1 MKDVGGRGIG
11 PAYRIETP
19 RLVLRCWNPA
29 DAVLLKEAVDS
40 SVEHLRPWMPWA
52 ADDPQPL
59 ENRIE
64 LIRHWRSR
72 YDRGEDFTVGIFDR
86 SETVVLGGSGLH
98 TRVGPRGMEI
108 GYWIRASHINQG
120 YASEA
125 AAALTT
131 VAFRVH
137 GVDRVEIHCRVA
149 NVHSAAVPR
158 KLGYTQ
164 EATLRRR
171 ESWPDGQLHDLM
183 VWTLFVDDYA
193 DSPAASVPVTAFD
206 AAGRL
211 IGWTSNL

>member
-1 MKDVGGRGIG
+1 MKDAIERGIS

-29 DAVLLKEAVDS
+29 DAALLKEAVDS

-59 ENRIE
+59 ENRIT
-64 LIRHWRSR
+64 LIRHWRSQF
-72 YDRGEDFTVGIFDR
+72 DRGEDFVVGVFDR
-86 SETVVLGGSGLH
+86 AETMVLGGSGLH
-98 TRVGPRGMEI
+98 MRVGPRGMEI

-120 YASEA
+120 YATEV

-137 GVDRVEIHCRVA
+137 GVDRVEIHCNPA
-149 NVHSAAVPR
+149 NVRSAAVPR
-158 KLGYTQ
+158 KLGYTH

-171 ESWPDGQLHDLM
+171 EPWADGQLGDLM
-183 VWTLFVDDYA
+183 VWTLFAAAYPT
-193 DSPAASVPVTAFD
+193 SPAASLPVTAFD
-206 AAGRL
+206 AAGW
-211 IGWTSNL
+211 IIE